1 MVQRLRGRL
10 ASRRGRPDAR
20 GVQRVIYRILVV
32 ERLRH
37 RSIVLCCG
45 QGEGEEIE
53 LDATRILE
61 KGLQESRRL
70 EKTSARLFEFGKNN
84 FDSITSARNRSLE
97 FENRLVENRLGR
109 IKSLISLYKS
119 LGGGWNFEQAETAA
133 EKTSAKQP
141 GKYFAGNGSDNSR

>member
-1 MVQRLRGRL
+1 MSKKTAPTTLYNAALNAELEIAL
-10 ASRRGRPDAR
+10 AEYQSL
-20 GVQRVIYRILVV
+20 ILNALKEVDDSYGNLHHLQ
-32 ERLRH
+32 E
-37 RSIVLCCG
+37 
-45 QGEGEEIE
+45 QKKF
-53 LDATRILE
+53 LE

-133 EKTSAKQP
+133 EKASAKQP